1 MRNRLPSFLNKRI
14 NAISSRLPA
23 RLKYPSIGAMAI
35 AGLIL
40 MQPANAANTVDIG
53 SIAAFDL
60 GTWNDSGGITESQ
73 VFCVVSENSGNNK
86 VYPYWLKVTSLD
98 ASGNFALYRNGNP
111 SSSAQSTLNVSFK
124 HKDVVAATNFETLQP
139 DDFESH
145 AHDGGRTG
153 CTTAGDNSELLVELT
168 ATELAAKLPG
178 SYIGNFSLTAM
189 GGVNANRLNSANF
202 TVAITIQG
210 AAAQV
215 KISGLDDV
223 NFGAYSGAGDLTAD
237 ERFCVHSTTSSY
249 RLSVSAAS
257 QDANGNFYLSG
268 LSSGQG
274 LPVALAFI
282 DATGTSGTIPVLNA
296 AISGI
301 GDSLSENCSGSDN
314 ATLTF
319 ALNEQ
324 SLRRVATGDYAET
337 FTIMIEPE

>member
-53 SIAAFDL
+53 SLAAFNL
-60 GTWNDSGGITESQ
+60 GTWNDSGAITESQ
-73 VFCVVSENSGNNK
+73 VFCIASENSSNNK

-153 CTTAGDNSELLVELT
+153 CTTAGDNAELLVELT
-168 ATELAAKLPG
+168 ATELAAKTPG
-178 SYIGNFSLTAM
+178 SYIGNFLLTAM
-189 GGVNANRLNSANF
+189 GGVNANQLDSANF
-202 TVAITIQG
+202 SVTIIIQG
-210 AAAQV
+210 TAAQV

-223 NFGAYSGAGDLTAD
+223 NFGAYSGAGDLLAD

-268 LSSGQG
+268 LGSGED
-274 LPVALAFI
+274 LPVAVAFI
-282 DATGTSGTIPVLNA
+282 DTTGTSGTIPVLNA

-301 GDSLSENCSGSDN
+301 GDSLSESCSGSDN

-319 ALNEQ
+319 ALTEQ
-324 SLRRVATGDYAET
+324 SLRRVTTGDYAET